1 MTPSM
6 TRSLCPLAVFV
17 AGFALLVATQVAIRQ
32 EARRRPDHGAALGVG
47 ALKLEPLSGRAA
59 ADSGPGQPAARHS
72 PHAVNCSEWAV
83 VPPVRAAF
91 MQSRGPR
98 YMISFS
104 WWDDRGGLKRASG
117 AEKALGEMAVA
128 PANEEVHHVQ
138 RLVLQSAAGAA
149 LVDVGANVGFMTFFA
164 AATDRP
170 VFAFDPIGYNV
181 AKLCEGLMVNRAAS
195 TLSRVQGDL
204 VHIFHAAVGRRHQG
218 SINVTRP
225 ADSVGFFD
233 QSSLTA
239 TAVQMPE
246 SHKVAETID
255 MVTLD
260 DMIPSHVPVG
270 VVKID
275 VQGHEEGV
283 LRGMSRIL
291 ARKTGYPTAIVFEEM
306 PEITRAAGWTPGNS
320 ELLLRDA
327 GYACGPLYARSI
339 EVLCTKS

>member
-47 ALKLEPLSGRAA
+47 ALKLEPLSGRAV

-117 AEKALGEMAVA
+117 ADKALGEMAVA

-149 LVDVGANVGFMTFFA
+149 LVDVGANVGFMTIFA

-204 VHIFHAAVGRRHQG
+204 VHIFHAAVGSRHQG

-225 ADSVGFFD
+225 DPKAPPPVIKLLKPKAVAVLPPAETRRVTLIAKWRGQQIELAGLDE
-233 QSSLTA
+233 SLTVA
-239 TAVQMPE
+239 DLKLVVE
-246 SHKVAETID
+246 AETTVPPERQKLLGLKALD
-255 MVTLD
+255 NGKVTDETPLRALVE
-260 DMIPSHVPVG
+260 SGKLAESVFAFYLGSGGAKGELVRNA
-270 VVKID
+270 VK
-275 VQGHEEGV
+275 G
-283 LRGMSRIL
+283 
-291 ARKTGYPTAIVFEEM
+291 
-306 PEITRAAGWTPGNS
+306 
-320 ELLLRDA
+320 
-327 GYACGPLYARSI
+327 
-339 EVLCTKS
+339 

>member
-1 MTPSM
+1 GTAALPMTPSM
-6 TRSLCPLAVFV
+6 TRSLCPLAVVV

-47 ALKLEPLSGRAA
+47 ALKLEPLSGRAV

-83 VPPVRAAF
+83 VPPMRAAF
-91 MQSRGPR
+91 MQSRGP
-98 YMISFS
+98 
-104 WWDDRGGLKRASG
+104 
-117 AEKALGEMAVA
+117 A

-239 TAVQMPE
+239 TAVQ
-246 SHKVAETID
+246 T
-255 MVTLD
+255 T
-260 DMIPSHVPVG
+260 
-270 VVKID
+270 
-275 VQGHEEGV
+275 
-283 LRGMSRIL
+283 
-291 ARKTGYPTAIVFEEM
+291 
-306 PEITRAAGWTPGNS
+306 
-320 ELLLRDA
+320 
-327 GYACGPLYARSI
+327 
-339 EVLCTKS
+339 